1 MAEHGLPL
9 KSEKVLGVALDGLGY
24 GMDGTLWGGEFLLVD
39 YQGFERVAKFQ
50 PLPMLGGVQAIH
62 EPWRNTLVHL
72 MVALDWSWVTETYA
86 NLELVHFLNGKP
98 LHVFQTMLDKGINS
112 PLTSSA
118 GRLFDAVAA
127 AVGVCRESV
136 GFEGQAAIEL
146 EALATVHF
154 SQQAGSAYGFNFCDN
169 CLNWKPLWLALLQDL
184 AEGVSPGII
193 AARFHHAIAN
203 AVSTIVS
210 NMGHRS

>member
-1 MAEHGLPL
+1 
-9 KSEKVLGVALDGLGY
+9 
-24 GMDGTLWGGEFLLVD
+24 
-39 YQGFERVAKFQ
+39 
-50 PLPMLGGVQAIH
+50 
-62 EPWRNTLVHL
+62 

-210 NMGHRS
+210 RLCDQYGPQIVVLSGGVFQNCLLLEQTSHLLGDQGLNVISPVVTPANDGGISLGQAVVAFASSAG